1 MLRIAKKR
9 TLLLIGLLVT
19 TGSAFFTGSLKNNF
33 TKGGSLLTTVVHAD
47 APASNSGGDA
57 YGDGCGGGGGCS
69 DGCY

>member
-33 TKGGSLLTTVVHAD
+33 TKGDSLLTTVVHAD
-47 APASNSGGDA
+47 APINGG
-57 YGDGCGGGGGCS
+57 YGDGCGDGGGGCS